1 MKEPMRLIGIIVC
14 LFMVKGKK
22 MNRHQRRASK
32 SKKKAH
38 YQGISKKQVLMPD
51 SWR

>member
-1 MKEPMRLIGIIVC
+1 
-14 LFMVKGKK
+14 
-22 MNRHQRRASK
+22 MNRMQRRAQK
-32 SKKKAH
+32 SKKKAR